1 MDQEKRDHLEWSIR
15 SRARNQACSFRLAV
29 LFADHARVWQ
39 TKAYSRA
46 AQDLTGVSF
55 SLWRAAFLAEKTG
68 KRVAVFAEARKF
80 LERVL
85 EDNAISYP
93 NDKAGREW
101 TFNYYTGNARSG
113 LESLHKN
120 WGDTVPAY
128 IPKTRNSRER
138 WDHCQDLFEAA
149 VDGFEKNLA
158 ARKAPRQRKP
168 KNVPMSA
175 REKRNIVRKLTLEGR
190 KAQPT

>member
-1 MDQEKRDHLEWSIR
+1 MDQAKREHLEWSIR

-29 LFADHARVWQ
+29 LFADHSKVWQ
-39 TKAYSRA
+39 TKSYSRA
-46 AQDLTGVSF
+46 AQDLTAVSF
-55 SLWRAAFLAEKTG
+55 SLWRAAFLADKTG

-80 LERVL
+80 LERVI

-101 TFNYYTGNARSG
+101 TFNYYTGNARAG
-113 LESLHKN
+113 LESLHEK
-120 WGDTVPAY
+120 WSGLVPAY
-128 IPKTRNSRER
+128 IRKTRNSTER

-149 VDGFEKNLA
+149 VDGFEKQLA
-158 ARKAPRQRKP
+158 ARKLPRQRKP

-175 REKRNIVRKLTLEGR
+175 REKRAIVRGLTLDGR
-190 KAQPT
+190 KP